1 MPNIPYF
8 FINASVGYNFRNI
21 GAQGNTLSI
30 DYDCDYVYKYYLT
43 FPGLGRP
50 TSKKYIP
57 TQFAHNAAVTYAM
70 ADGRYSVSLEC
81 TNIGNEKLYDNYRL
95 QKPGRA
101 FTLKFRVFL
110 QKM

>member
-1 MPNIPYF
+1 
-8 FINASVGYNFRNI
+8 
-21 GAQGNTLSI
+21 
-30 DYDCDYVYKYYLT
+30 
-43 FPGLGRP
+43 
-50 TSKKYIP
+50 
-57 TQFAHNAAVTYAM
+57 M

-101 FTLKFRVFL
+101 FSLKFRLFL